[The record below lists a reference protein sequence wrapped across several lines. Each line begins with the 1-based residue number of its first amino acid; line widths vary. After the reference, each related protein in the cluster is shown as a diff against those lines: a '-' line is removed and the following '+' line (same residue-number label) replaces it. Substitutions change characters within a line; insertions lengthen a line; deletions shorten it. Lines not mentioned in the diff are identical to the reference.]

1 MVVAPNLE
9 TPVIKRLRLLVV
21 TVLLCLPAQI
31 VLAGNFSLVVSGL
44 GGEQS
49 YSESFSDTA
58 SAVYESLQTLDVETD
73 RITLL
78 DESATRDDILQ
89 ALSATAEKMRQQ
101 SSPVSVFSLFLIG
114 HGNATSDGW
123 RFNIKG
129 PDLSTVDIVA
139 ALNEFPPASQLIVLA
154 ASSSGAALSTLSQ
167 PQRVVVSA
175 TKSGGESNAVRFP
188 IFMAEA
194 LRTDQ
199 ADFDKNEI
207 LTIAEVYRFAE
218 NRTVDYYE
226 QQKLLVPE
234 HSRLRSDEPADIP
247 VALLGSLKFASDDP
261 EVALMLTQR
270 LELEE
275 QFKTLRKSKA
285 SFTTAHYYDE
295 LEQLLIKIARL
306 QQSIDV
312 ATGWSENDADS

>member
-21 TVLLCLPAQI
+21 SVFLCLPAQI

-49 YSESFSDTA
+49 YSDSFSDTA

-114 HGNATSDGW
+114 HGNANSDGW

-207 LTIAEVYRFAE
+207 LTMAEVYRFAE

-285 SFTTAHYYDE
+285 SFTTANYYDE